1 MDHRL
6 QVGDTQLAPIEAPL
20 GQRLQF
26 GHNQGGR
33 RGGGGC
39 PAAPA
44 QLGSILRLFW
54 KVFNVIN
61 TEKPLNHINNN
72 LE

>member
-33 RGGGGC
+33 RGGEVVR
-39 PAAPA
+39 
-44 QLGSILRLFW
+44 LRLPNWDQFYGSFG
-54 KVFNVIN
+54 KFSMS
-61 TEKPLNHINNN
+61 
-72 LE
+72 